1 MNRVSALVAAALTV
15 AVVAAIVAS
24 PHFGVRAADVDDVL
38 AGAID
43 MHVHEVPDSE
53 NWRVDAIDVA
63 RIAHERGMRGVVL
76 KSHWHS
82 TAEMAYLV
90 RKVVPG
96 IEVFGG
102 LGLSSAVGGI
112 NPAAI
117 EEFAKITGGYG
128 RVVWLPTL
136 ESEAGA
142 QGAAAPTAASR
153 PVLPVSRNGELLPE
167 VKAAIRVIG
176 AHNLIMATGHS
187 SGDENVMLV
196 REGHRQ
202 GLKHMIVTHA
212 LSRPA
217 RMTIDQMK
225 AAAAEGAYIEIVYV
239 HTLNIPELRR
249 TPQFSLKDVAEA
261 VRAVGARSIVL
272 STDMG
277 QVGIMLPTDGLAAF
291 ATGLKGQG
299 ITDDQINQMIRV
311 NPARLLDLPVQ

>member
-1 MNRVSALVAAALTV
+1 MNRFSVLLTTALTV
-15 AVVAAIVAS
+15 ALASAIVAS
-24 PHFGVRAADVDDVL
+24 RHIGVRAAYPDNVL
-38 AGAID
+38 DGATD

-63 RIAHERGMRGVVL
+63 RAAHERGMRAIVL

-96 IEVFGG
+96 IDVFGG
-102 LGLSSAVGGI
+102 LGLSRAVGGV
-112 NPAAI
+112 NAAAI
-117 EEFAKITGGYG
+117 EDFAKISGGYG
-128 RVVWLPTL
+128 RVVWMPTL
-136 ESEAGA
+136 ESEAGVR
-142 QGAAAPTAASR
+142 GANGTSDR
-153 PVLPVSRNGELLPE
+153 PFLPVSRNGELLPE
-167 VKAAIRVIG
+167 VKAAIASIG
-176 AHNLIMATGHS
+176 AHNLVLATGHS
-187 SGDENVMLV
+187 TADENVMLV

-212 LSRPA
+212 MSRPA
-217 RMTIDQMK
+217 RMNIEQMK
-225 AAAAEGAYIEIVYV
+225 AAAAEGAYVEIVYV

-249 TPQFSLKDVAEA
+249 TPQFTLKEVADA
-261 VRAVGARSIVL
+261 VHAVGAGSIVL

-291 ATGLKGQG
+291 ATGLKAQG
-299 ITDDQINQMIRV
+299 ITDDEINQMIRI

>member
-1 MNRVSALVAAALTV
+1 MANRLSAVAAGSIIAALVTAAAV
-15 AVVAAIVAS
+15 SRHIGVPVAS
-24 PHFGVRAADVDDVL
+24 AADGVL

-43 MHVHEVPDSE
+43 VHVHGVPDSE

-63 RIAHERGMRGVVL
+63 RQAKERGMRAIVI

-102 LGLSSAVGGI
+102 LGLSRAVGGI
-112 NPAAI
+112 NPEAI

-128 RVVWLPTL
+128 RVVWMPTL
-136 ESEAGA
+136 ESG
-142 QGAAAPTAASR
+142 GSSR
-153 PVLPVSRNGELLPE
+153 PFLPVSRNGELLPE
-167 VKAAIRVIG
+167 VKAAIAAIG
-176 AHNLIMATGHS
+176 AHNLVLATGHS
-187 SGDENVMLV
+187 SADENVMLV

-212 LSRPA
+212 MSRPA
-217 RMTIDQMK
+217 RMNIEQMK
-225 AAAAEGAYIEIVYV
+225 AAAAEGAYLEIVYV

-249 TPQFSLKDVAEA
+249 TPVFTLKEVADA
-261 VRAVGARSIVL
+261 VRAVGAKSIVL

-291 ATGLKGQG
+291 ATGLKAEGV
-299 ITDDQINQMIRV
+299 TDDEINQMIRI
-311 NPARLLDLPVQ
+311 NPALLLDLPVP